1 MESIDGEVLVL
12 LWLCQPKHGVHSQSS
27 PLGTLAIHGYT
38 VGAIATHMEAR
49 HTLFE
54 NLWVCSA
61 RCLHRIFQYGYNVFQ
76 VSGHSIVVF
85 VPILLLSALESSNAI
100 Y

>member
-12 LWLCQPKHGVHSQSS
+12 LWLCRPKHDVHSQYS
-27 PLGTLAIHGYT
+27 PLVTLDIHGYI
-38 VGAIATHMEAR
+38 VGAISTHMEAR

-54 NLWVCSA
+54 NFWVRSA
-61 RCLHRIFQYGYNVFQ
+61 RCLHRIVQYRYNVFQ
-76 VSGHSIVVF
+76 VCGHSVVVF
-85 VPILLLSALESSNAI
+85 VPMSRLSAFESSNAR